1 MMPVIFIGH
10 GSPMNAIEENEF
22 VEEWRKIAKSIQKP
36 KAILCISAH
45 WFTENTRI
53 NTAEN
58 PKIINDF
65 YEFPKELYEV
75 QYAAKGASNLAK
87 KTKDLIGNFVI
98 EDNTW
103 GIDHGTWSILHRMYP
118 KADIPVYQISID
130 SLSEPKDLYEIG
142 QKLKEL
148 RKENVLI
155 LGSGNVVHNLR
166 YVDFS
171 VDGGY
176 DWAEEFDRDIKESIE
191 KSDFESII
199 NYKSFGEC
207 AKCSVPTPE
216 HFYPLIYVL
225 GAVNKDDKVEI
236 YNNSCIAGS
245 LSMTSY
251 VFSENT
257 LKLL

>member
-22 VEEWRKIAKSIQKP
+22 TEEWGKIAKQIPKP

-45 WFTENTRI
+45 WFTEKTRI
-53 NTAEN
+53 NTEEN
-58 PKIINDF
+58 PKTINDF
-65 YEFPKELYEV
+65 YGFPRELYEV
-75 QYAAKGASNLAK
+75 RYTAKGAPDLAK
-87 KTKDLIGNFVI
+87 KTKDLIGNFAI

-103 GIDHGTWSILHRMYP
+103 GIDHGAWSILHRMYP
-118 KADIPVYQISID
+118 KSDIPVYQISID

-166 YVDFS
+166 HIDFS
-171 VDGGY
+171 VNGGY
-176 DWAEEFDRDIKESIE
+176 DWAEEFDREIKESIE
-191 KSDFESII
+191 RGDFESII
-199 NYKSFGEC
+199 NYRNFGEC
-207 AKCSVPTPE
+207 AEYSVPTPE
-216 HFYPLIYVL
+216 HFYPLLYVL
-225 GAVNKDDKVEI
+225 GAVNRNDKVKI
-236 YNNSCIAGS
+236 YNSSCIAGS

-251 VFSENT
+251 VFSEN
-257 LKLL
+257 